1 MFFEN
6 SLLQAR
12 TRYQLIATVLVN
24 IITFTHGVGV
34 GWLSPTLTKISSS
47 DSPLDFHV
55 NIDEISWMGSMLGLG
70 SMCGNLTIAFLLER
84 LGRKFCIYLLAAP
97 NVCLWILIYSAS
109 NVGFLYAARFL
120 CGFTGGAGYSVLP
133 IFISE
138 IADSSIRGAL
148 SSMVML
154 SVNLGILAGFILSSH
169 LSYQVV
175 PLLAIC
181 LPVLY
186 FLTALL
192 LPETPSYLLRHSRQK
207 EAEKS
212 LRFYKNPRENDE
224 EQSFKMDFEELRS
237 NIAAQQAS
245 TNERLSF
252 RDLLTK
258 PALKGF
264 ASAMVLTLGHQCS
277 GIFSFVNYMSTVFA
291 ASGSVFD
298 VNTCTII
305 IGVFQIIGVYTSTMC
320 VDIIGRRILM
330 LISTFG
336 IGLGCILFGFFT
348 YYAQQY
354 DLSRWNWIPLVL
366 MIILVY
372 LANVGLNGLIFLVLV
387 ELFPAKIRSLATSIS
402 LVFLSAIVFGTLKL
416 FPLML
421 HYLGI
426 SVTMWF
432 SGCSCFITFL
442 YFFICLPE
450 TKGKSMIVD

>member
-1 MFFEN
+1 
-6 SLLQAR
+6 
-12 TRYQLIATVLVN
+12 
-24 IITFTHGVGV
+24 
-34 GWLSPTLTKISSS
+34 
-47 DSPLDFHV
+47 
-55 NIDEISWMGSMLGLG
+55 
-70 SMCGNLTIAFLLER
+70 
-84 LGRKFCIYLLAAP
+84 
-97 NVCLWILIYSAS
+97 
-109 NVGFLYAARFL
+109 
-120 CGFTGGAGYSVLP
+120 
-133 IFISE
+133 
-138 IADSSIRGAL
+138 
-148 SSMVML
+148 MVML
-154 SVNLGILAGFILSSH
+154 SVNFGILVGYILSSH
-169 LSYQVV
+169 LSYHVV
-175 PLLAIC
+175 PLLGVC

-186 FLTALL
+186 FLAALL
-192 LPETPSYLLRHSRQK
+192 LPESPSYLLKHSKQK

-237 NIAAQQAS
+237 NIAAQQALI
-245 TNERLSF
+245 TERLGF

-264 ASAMVLTLGHQCS
+264 ASAVVLVLGHQCS
-277 GIFSFVNYMSTVFA
+277 GIFSFVNYMSTVFE

-305 IGVFQIIGVYTSTMC
+305 IGVFQIIGVSTSTIC

-336 IGLGCILFGFFT
+336 IGLGCIIFGFFT
-348 YYAQQY
+348 YYAHQY

-372 LANVGLNGLIFLVLV
+372 LANVGLNGLFFLVLV
-387 ELFPAKIRSLATSIS
+387 EIFPAKIRSLATSIS
-402 LVFLSAIVFGTLKL
+402 LVFLSGVLFGTLKV

-432 SGCSCFITFL
+432 SACSGFITFL
-442 YFFICLPE
+442 YFMFCLPE
-450 TKGKSMIVD
+450 TKGKSMVVD